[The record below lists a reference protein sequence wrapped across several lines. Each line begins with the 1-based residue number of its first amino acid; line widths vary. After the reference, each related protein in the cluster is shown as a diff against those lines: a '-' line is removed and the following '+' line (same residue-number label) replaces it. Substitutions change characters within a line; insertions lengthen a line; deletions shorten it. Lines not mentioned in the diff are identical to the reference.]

1 MEANITKVQITEDEG
16 KKYNFFVKSTAEF
29 DAFADFEP
37 ITNLTAEEAVRTLIE
52 LNIKKSLSAGIG
64 INIPDDFIFDDPDG
78 NGAIIFMKTND

>member
-37 ITNLTAEEAVRTLIE
+37 ITTLTAKEAVSKFEE
-52 LNIKKSLSAGIG
+52 LRNKGLNAGIG
-64 INIPDDFIFDDPDG
+64 INIP
-78 NGAIIFMKTND
+78 NDL